1 MEKNLTNEEA
11 LKKMKSAVDSIGVCM
26 MAAIG
31 GDGASRPMHA
41 ADCEEDGTIWF
52 FTKEDADAGQEAAAR
67 KKMALHFS
75 SPAKLNFLC
84 VLGQS
89 GLVHDKAKMEKLWHP
104 MMKTWFPDGLETPGI
119 ALIRVDPD
127 TAHYWESSASRIEL
141 LYSWAK
147 AQITGRPADGSEG
160 RSGELEVG

>member
-1 MEKNLTNEEA
+1 MEKNLSNEEA
-11 LKKMKSAVDSIGVCM
+11 LKKLKSSVESINICM

-31 GDGASRPMHA
+31 GDGASRPMSVA
-41 ADCEEDGTIWF
+41 ACDDDGDLWF
-52 FTKEDADAGQEAAAR
+52 FTKKDTDAGQEAGAHKR
-67 KKMALHFS
+67 VALHFS

-89 GLVHDKAKMEKLWHP
+89 SLSQDKAKMKELWNP

-119 ALIRVDPD
+119 TLIKVNPD
-127 TAHYWESSASRIEL
+127 SAHYWESNSSRIEL

-147 AQITGRPADGSEG
+147 AQITGEPADGSEG
-160 RSGELEVG
+160 RSGDLNV